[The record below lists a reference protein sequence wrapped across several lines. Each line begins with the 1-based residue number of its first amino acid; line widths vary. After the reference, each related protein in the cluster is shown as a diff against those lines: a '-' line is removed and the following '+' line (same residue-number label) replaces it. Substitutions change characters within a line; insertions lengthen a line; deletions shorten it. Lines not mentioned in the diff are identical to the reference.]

1 LIDSHAISSQS
12 LKIFYGVN
20 AKNFQRHYKEKLS
33 DYNQWDQKHHA
44 EQYLIYPENIGSRL
58 TLDETALS
66 NGELYTILT
75 NKAAKGKKGSIVGIF
90 SGTNSEDIIS
100 LIKAHIPK
108 RLRNKVS
115 EISLDMAASMNLI
128 AKSCFTKAHRVA
140 DRFHVQ
146 RLACDAVQEIRIK
159 HRWDAIDQDHE
170 AYQTAKYQGRD
181 YQPKIL
187 PNGDTLKQLLA
198 RSRYLLFK
206 HYNNWTDKQRARAE
220 ILFEMFPDIEKAYEL
235 SMSLN
240 KIFEKKYSKQVGL
253 LKLARWENKVQNSGF
268 KSFKSIVR
276 TFHVHYDSI
285 ANFFINRSTNAAAE
299 SFNAKIKDFRRQ
311 FRGVTDLKFFLYR
324 LTKIYA

>member
-1 LIDSHAISSQS
+1 M
-12 LKIFYGVN
+12 FYGVN

-33 DYNQWDQKHHA
+33 DYKQWDQKSHA
-44 EQYLIYPENIGSRL
+44 KHYLIYPQNIGSHL
-58 TLDETALS
+58 ALDETALS
-66 NGELYTILT
+66 NGELYTIII
-75 NKAAKGKKGSIVGIF
+75 NKAAKGKKGCIVGIF
-90 SGTNSEDIIS
+90 SGTNSEDIID
-100 LIKAHIPK
+100 LIRKHIPK
-108 RLRNKVS
+108 GLRNKVY

-128 AKSCFTKAHRVA
+128 AKSCFTKAHRVT

-159 HRWDAIDQDHE
+159 HRWDAIDKDHQ
-170 AYQTAKYQGRD
+170 AYQQAKHQGID
-181 YQPKIL
+181 YQPEIL

-206 HYNNWTDKQRARAE
+206 HHSKWTERQKARAE
-220 ILFEMFPDIEKAYEL
+220 ILFELFPDIKKAYEL
-235 SMSLN
+235 SMALA
-240 KIFEKKYSKQVGL
+240 KIFEKKCSKQIGL

-276 TFHVHYDSI
+276 TFHIHYDSI

-299 SFNAKIKDFRRQ
+299 SFIAKIKDFRRQ

>member
-1 LIDSHAISSQS
+1 MIDSEAISSQS
-12 LKIFYGVN
+12 LKVFYGVN

-33 DYNQWDQKHHA
+33 DYKLWDQKKHA
-44 EQYLIYPENIGSRL
+44 EQYLVYPQNTGAHL
-58 TLDETALS
+58 ALDETALS

-90 SGTNSEDIIS
+90 SGTNSEDIIA
-100 LIKAHIPK
+100 LIKKHIPK
-108 RLRNKVS
+108 SLRNKVS
-115 EISLDMAASMNLI
+115 EISLDLAASMNLI
-128 AKSCFTKAHRVA
+128 AKSCFTKARRVA

-159 HRWDAIDQDHE
+159 HRWEAIDRDHE
-170 AYQTAKYQGRD
+170 AYQLASQGID
-181 YQPKIL
+181 YQPELL

-206 HYNNWTDKQRARAE
+206 HYSKWTTRQKSRAE
-220 ILFEMFPDIEKAYEL
+220 ILFEMYPDLEQAYKL
-235 SMSLN
+235 SSSLCE
-240 KIFEKKYSKQVGL
+240 IYERKYKKQVGL
-253 LKLARWENKVQNSGF
+253 LKMARWENKVQKSGF
-268 KSFKSIVR
+268 KSFASIVK
-276 TFHVHYDSI
+276 TFHTHYDSI
-285 ANFFINRSTNAAAE
+285 ANFFVNRSTNAAAE